1 MAARRN
7 LVGKLALAAM
17 TSFFVYVALVGDGQ
31 ESTTGGLVETL
42 GIGGALLMYAAILL
56 TFANMAVAAYRA
68 HLAGSW
74 LWLLGVVFFWPLGY
88 LYTLVVNR
96 GD

>member
-1 MAARRN
+1 MAAPRN
-7 LVGKLALAAM
+7 LVGKLALTAM
-17 TSFFVYVALVGDGQ
+17 ITFFGYGALFVNTQDSSA
-31 ESTTGGLVETL
+31 EGLVETL
-42 GIGGALLMYAAILL
+42 GIGGTLLLYTAILL

-74 LWLLGVVFFWPLGY
+74 PWLLGVVFFWPLGY
-88 LYTLVVNR
+88 LYTLVINR